1 MKISKYF
8 IKKNPVLLNIP
19 IYSFGGAIDRL
30 NFSLNSL
37 LLFTI
42 ISIALLQDVSTLRGQ
57 ITLGFIVL
65 MSLILQ
71 SNNVFK
77 RYRDIYGKE
86 ISFSDKCFFAFLN
99 FVPLVNIL
107 MAVYLG
113 YKIGYLEIIKRRN
126 ALLKE
131 MT

>member
-8 IKKNPVLLNIP
+8 IKKNPVQLNIP

-42 ISIALLQDVSTLRGQ
+42 ISIALLQDVTTFSGQ

-65 MSLILQ
+65 ISLILQ